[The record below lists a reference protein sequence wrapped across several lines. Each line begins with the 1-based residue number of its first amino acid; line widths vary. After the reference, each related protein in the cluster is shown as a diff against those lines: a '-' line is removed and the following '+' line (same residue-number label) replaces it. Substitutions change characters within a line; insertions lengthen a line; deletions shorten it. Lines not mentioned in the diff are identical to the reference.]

1 MGFTARD
8 LPGRPIRPSPGHS
21 PASARG
27 ASGGVTVIAVVESLD
42 LREVELELC
51 RLPEVT
57 AARIVE
63 DDVGRPTEVH
73 ILATREKHPKQIVRD
88 VQSVAMASF
97 GLDIDRRVIS
107 VVQLEGGS
115 GDEAVVSTNGAS
127 GRAGA
132 GGPARVVIGAIDVQ
146 KRQVRCAVKVTL
158 EQGGEEAVGEAE
170 GSIAASA
177 RPRLVATAT
186 LEALREL
193 VPAVDAADVDAAQI
207 VRVGARDV
215 AVSSV
220 VFVTNPPFEETSSGS
235 APVREAGAVG
245 EHEAVARSV
254 LSALNR
260 RLPNL

>member
-1 MGFTARD
+1 VD
-8 LPGRPIRPSPGHS
+8 
-21 PASARG
+21 
-27 ASGGVTVIAVVESLD
+27 SLD

-63 DDVGRPTEVH
+63 DDIGRPVEVH

-88 VQSVAMASF
+88 VQSVAMATY

-115 GDEAVVSTNGAS
+115 GDEAVVSSNGS
-127 GRAGA
+127 GTVATSR
-132 GGPARVVIGAIDVQ
+132 GGTPRVVIGDIALD
-146 KRQVRCAVKVTL
+146 KRQVRCTVRVTL
-158 EQGGEEAVGEAE
+158 SQGGEDAVGQAE

-177 RPRLVATAT
+177 RPRLVASAT

-193 VPAVDAADVDAAQI
+193 VPAVDAADIDAAQI
-207 VRVGARDV
+207 VRVGARDI
-215 AVSSV
+215 AVSSI
-220 VFVTNPPFEETSSGS
+220 VFVNPPFEETSAGS
-235 APVREAGAVG
+235 APVREPGAVG

-260 RLPNL
+260 RLPHL

>member
-1 MGFTARD
+1 M
-8 LPGRPIRPSPGHS
+8 
-21 PASARG
+21 
-27 ASGGVTVIAVVESLD
+27 VESLD

-73 ILATREKHPKQIVRD
+73 ILATRDKHPKQIVRD

-107 VVQLEGGS
+107 VVQLEGGT
-115 GDEAVVSTNGAS
+115 GDEAVVSSNGA
-127 GRAGA
+127 GAARAA
-132 GGPARVVIGAIDVQ
+132 GGGAPRVVIGTIDIQ
-146 KRQVRCAVKVTL
+146 KRQVRCTVRVTL

-170 GSIAASA
+170 GSIAGSS

-193 VPAVDAADVDAAQI
+193 VPAVDATDLEAAQI
-207 VRVGARDV
+207 VRVGARDI
-215 AVSSV
+215 AVSTI
-220 VFVTNPPFEETSSGS
+220 VFVTNPPFEESSSGS
-235 APVREAGAVG
+235 APVREPGAAG
-245 EHEAVARSV
+245 EHDAVARSV

-260 RLPNL
+260 RLPHL

>member
-1 MGFTARD
+1 MVDA
-8 LPGRPIRPSPGHS
+8 
-21 PASARG
+21 
-27 ASGGVTVIAVVESLD
+27 LD
-42 LREVELELC
+42 LRQVELELC

-63 DDVGRPTEVH
+63 DDVGRPVEVH

-88 VQSVAMASF
+88 VQSVSMATF

-115 GDEAVVSTNGAS
+115 GDEAVVSSNGSNGSS
-127 GRAGA
+127 GGGRG
-132 GGPARVVIGAIDVQ
+132 GGPARVVIGGIDVQ
-146 KRQVRCAVKVTL
+146 KRQVRCNVKVTL

-170 GSIAASA
+170 GSIAASS
-177 RPRLVATAT
+177 RPRLVAAAT

-193 VPAVDAADVDAAQI
+193 VPAVDAADVEAAQI
-207 VRVGARDV
+207 VRVGARDI
-215 AVSSV
+215 AVSSI

-235 APVREAGAVG
+235 APVREAGASG
-245 EHEAVARSV
+245 EHEAIARSV

>member
-1 MGFTARD
+1 MR
-8 LPGRPIRPSPGHS
+8 
-21 PASARG
+21 
-27 ASGGVTVIAVVESLD
+27 GVTFAAVVDALD
-42 LREVELELC
+42 LRQVELELC

-63 DDVGRPTEVH
+63 DDVGRPVEVH

-88 VQSVAMASF
+88 VQSVSMATF

-115 GDEAVVSTNGAS
+115 GDEAVVSANGA
-127 GRAGA
+127 GVGA
-132 GGPARVVIGAIDVQ
+132 RTGGPARVVIGNIDVQ
-146 KRQVRCAVKVTL
+146 KRQVRCTVRVTL
-158 EQGGEEAVGEAE
+158 EQGGEEAIGEAE
-170 GSIAASA
+170 GSIAASS
-177 RPRLVATAT
+177 RPRLIASAT
-186 LEALREL
+186 LDALREL
-193 VPAVDAADVDAAQI
+193 VPAVDAADIDASQI

-215 AVSSV
+215 AVSSI

-235 APVREAGAVG
+235 APVREAGATG

>member
-1 MGFTARD
+1 MVDA
-8 LPGRPIRPSPGHS
+8 
-21 PASARG
+21 
-27 ASGGVTVIAVVESLD
+27 LD
-42 LREVELELC
+42 LRQVELELC

-63 DDVGRPTEVH
+63 DDVGRPVEVH

-88 VQSVAMASF
+88 VQSVSMATF

-115 GDEAVVSTNGAS
+115 GDEAVVSSNGSS
-127 GRAGA
+127 GAAR

-146 KRQVRCAVKVTL
+146 KRQVRCNVRVTL

-170 GSIAASA
+170 GSIAASS
-177 RPRLVATAT
+177 RPRLVASAT
-186 LEALREL
+186 LDALREL

-207 VRVGARDV
+207 VRVGARDI
-215 AVSSV
+215 AVSSI

-235 APVREAGAVG
+235 APVREAGASG
-245 EHEAVARSV
+245 EHEAIARSV

-260 RLPNL
+260 RLPHL

>member
-1 MGFTARD
+1 
-8 LPGRPIRPSPGHS
+8 
-21 PASARG
+21 
-27 ASGGVTVIAVVESLD
+27 VVDALD
-42 LREVELELC
+42 LRQVELELC

-63 DDVGRPTEVH
+63 DDVGRPVEVH
-73 ILATREKHPKQIVRD
+73 ILATREKHPKQFVRD
-88 VQSVAMASF
+88 VPSVAMAPY

-115 GDEAVVSTNGAS
+115 GDEAVVSSNGSNGSS
-127 GRAGA
+127 GGGRG
-132 GGPARVVIGAIDVQ
+132 GGPARVVIGGIDVQ
-146 KRQVRCAVKVTL
+146 KRQVRCNVKVTL

-170 GSIAASA
+170 GSIAASS
-177 RPRLVATAT
+177 RPRLVAAAT

-193 VPAVDAADVDAAQI
+193 VPAVDAADVEAAQI
-207 VRVGARDV
+207 VRVGARDI
-215 AVSSV
+215 AVSSI

-235 APVREAGAVG
+235 APVREAGASG
-245 EHEAVARSV
+245 EHEAIARSV

>member
-1 MGFTARD
+1 MVTGIRAPPR
-8 LPGRPIRPSPGHS
+8 LGRYVRP
-21 PASARG
+21 
-27 ASGGVTVIAVVESLD
+27 VVDALD
-42 LREVELELC
+42 LRQVELELC

-63 DDVGRPTEVH
+63 DDVGRPVEVH

-88 VQSVAMASF
+88 VQSVSMATF

-115 GDEAVVSTNGAS
+115 GDEAVVSSNGANGS
-127 GRAGA
+127 GGGRG
-132 GGPARVVIGAIDVQ
+132 GGPARVVIGGIDVQ
-146 KRQVRCAVKVTL
+146 KRQVRCNVRVTL

-170 GSIAASA
+170 GSIAASS
-177 RPRLVATAT
+177 RPRLVAAAT
-186 LEALREL
+186 LDALREL

-207 VRVGARDV
+207 VRVGARDI
-215 AVSSV
+215 AVSSI

-235 APVREAGAVG
+235 APVREAGASG
-245 EHEAVARSV
+245 EHEAIARSV

-260 RLPNL
+260 RLPHL

>member
-1 MGFTARD
+1 MVDA
-8 LPGRPIRPSPGHS
+8 
-21 PASARG
+21 
-27 ASGGVTVIAVVESLD
+27 LD
-42 LREVELELC
+42 LRQVELELC

-63 DDVGRPTEVH
+63 DDVGRPVEVH

-88 VQSVAMASF
+88 VQSVSMATF

-115 GDEAVVSTNGAS
+115 GDEAVVSSNGSNGSS
-127 GRAGA
+127 GGGGR
-132 GGPARVVIGAIDVQ
+132 GGPARVVIGGIDVQ
-146 KRQVRCAVKVTL
+146 KRQVRCNVRVTL

-170 GSIAASA
+170 GSIAASS
-177 RPRLVATAT
+177 RPRLVAAAT
-186 LEALREL
+186 LDALREL

-207 VRVGARDV
+207 VRVGARDI
-215 AVSSV
+215 AVSSI

-235 APVREAGAVG
+235 APVREAGASG
-245 EHEAVARSV
+245 EHEAIARSV

-260 RLPNL
+260 RLPHL